1 MFSTLLISFREF
13 LEAFLIIG
21 VFLGIS
27 KKLKLKREIEIILA
41 TLSGIIISFALC
53 FFTFYIGN
61 KARVVLTEKN
71 ADLLG
76 SYLMIFSG
84 IFIAYVVFS
93 LHKFF
98 SLKRSRDVLSTHQ
111 KLQKNIFD
119 ISLFFTIVFFIVR
132 EGFEIALFTATTSLF
147 SKFTENMTGLAFG
160 FLISSIVGT
169 LTYFAYLKFSIGKI
183 YRITEYLIVLLGASF
198 VKNGVVSLL
207 EINFKIR
214 LFEMMPIKLYFLPD
228 KETFLGHFLNNFVG
242 LERNYSLP
250 LFAIMAIYVTFVYFF
265 LSKKLK
271 KNNTL

>member
-1 MFSTLLISFREF
+1 MLSTLLISFREF

-27 KKLKLKREIEIILA
+27 KKLELKREVEIMLA
-41 TLSGIIISFALC
+41 TVSGIIISFGLS

-61 KARVVLTEKN
+61 KARIVLTEKN
-71 ADLLG
+71 ADLLE

-84 IFIAYVVFS
+84 LFIAYVVFS

-98 SLKRSRDVLSTHQ
+98 ALKRSKDVLITHQ

-147 SKFTENMTGLAFG
+147 SKFAENMMGLALG
-160 FLISSIVGT
+160 FVLSTIVGT
-169 LTYFAYLKFSIGKI
+169 LTYFAYLKFSISKI
-183 YRITEYLIVLLGASF
+183 YKMTEYLIVLLGASF
-198 VKNGVVSLL
+198 VKNGIVELL
-207 EINFKIR
+207 EINFKIH
-214 LFEMMPIKLYFLPD
+214 LDEMLPIKLNFLPN
-228 KETFLGHFLNNFVG
+228 KESFIGHFLNNFVG

-250 LFAIMAIYVTFVYFF
+250 LFAIMAIYIIFVYFF

-271 KNNTL
+271 KTNEP